1 MTEEVKPV
9 AIEEGWSWGRFFGG
23 FFSGRRYGKDFAILL
38 RITLLAFSGL
48 ILSYG
53 LLSACNRFLP
63 KKPQPVV
70 AQTHQA
76 GPSTVTSQG
85 GAVTQADDHS
95 TDTKT
100 VSVTINEAPFGKG
113 LFGAFGSQAKVQGNE
128 ERSAKKK

>member
-1 MTEEVKPV
+1 MAEEVKST

-38 RITLLAFSGL
+38 RITILALVGWVL
-48 ILSYG
+48 VYG
-53 LLSACNRFLP
+53 SMSAFNRFFH
-63 KKPQPVV
+63 KKDAPVV
-70 AQTHQA
+70 AQTHTA

-85 GAVTQADDHS
+85 GAVTQEDDHS
-95 TDTKT
+95 SDTKT

-128 ERSAKKK
+128 ERPQKK